1 MRFHE
6 PLDDILSSR
15 IKVRTLRLFS
25 RTRGSYSGRE
35 AARLIGF
42 SHNPTIQALK
52 ELEAQG
58 LLKRRSIGASHEY
71 TLNEDHLLVS
81 GVLLDAFETERDAL
95 LDITSIFEEQ
105 IGKDFEEAVI
115 FGSVARGEERLDS
128 DVDLLIIIKDI
139 ADKEDVEDRVNEA
152 TSLAMVTSGNP
163 ISPVLVTRSEY
174 EKRKKA
180 KSKRGMWRDIFDR
193 QNTIIYTKEDIR
205 AYGRQNPT
213 QRRRQAEH

>member
-1 MRFHE
+1 MRTSMRFHA

-15 IKVRTLRLFS
+15 IKVRILRLFS

-35 AARLIGF
+35 VARLIGF

-71 TLNEDHLLVS
+71 TLNEDHLLLS
-81 GVLLDAFETERDAL
+81 GVLLDVFERERDAL
-95 LDITSIFEEQ
+95 LEIASIFEEK
-105 IGKDFEEAVI
+105 IGRNFEEAVI

-128 DVDLLIIIKDI
+128 DVDILIIIKDGV
-139 ADKEDVEDRVNEA
+139 DKEDVENRVSEA
-152 TSLAMVTSGNP
+152 TSLAMAASGNP

-180 KSKRGMWRDIFDR
+180 KSKRGMWRDLFDR
-193 QNTIIYTKEDIR
+193 RNTIIYTKEDIR
-205 AYGRQNPT
+205 AYGRQDT
-213 QRRRQAEH
+213 EKRRR

>member
-1 MRFHE
+1 MRFHA

-15 IKVRTLRLFS
+15 IKVRVLRLFA

-35 AARLIGF
+35 VARLIGF

-81 GVLLDAFETERDAL
+81 GVLLDAFEKERDAL
-95 LDITSIFEEQ
+95 LEIASIFEEQ
-105 IGKDFEEAVI
+105 IGRGFEEAVI

-128 DVDLLIIIKDI
+128 DVDILIIIKDK
-139 ADKEDVEDRVNEA
+139 ADKEALEDRVSEA
-152 TSLAMVTSGNP
+152 TNLAMAASGNP
-163 ISPVLVTRSEY
+163 VSPILVTRSEY

-180 KSKRGMWRDIFDR
+180 KSKQGMWRDILDW
-193 QNTIIYTKEDIR
+193 QNTIKYTKEDIR
-205 AYGRQNPT
+205 AYDS
-213 QRRRQAEH
+213 